1 GRGADGGT
9 NGRLWRFCCV
19 NNSSFQNFGD
29 SFTAAMLQPMAV
41 GDGKNR
47 DHWNGQEDACYACPL
62 RAAENSE
69 TYRERMQVTPG
80 ADYARIDHIV
90 LNDSQDTKEQQD
102 HERHPETGM
111 QQRQQGCQNRH
122 D

>member
-1 GRGADGGT
+1 MNAGHLFGRGADGGT

-41 GDGKNR
+41 GDCEDRDNGNR
-47 DHWNGQEDACYACPL
+47 QKDSRHTSQI

-69 TYRERMQVTPG
+69 NYREPMTMNAH

-102 HERHPETGM
+102 HERHPET
-111 QQRQQGCQNRH
+111 
-122 D
+122 